1 MPMFI
6 VDRDLL
12 GLTAE
17 ALAEHGRC
25 LQDATLRVVR
35 GGLSVRYLR
44 RTLIPGQG
52 RCIDLF
58 EADSAELVRQVNDI
72 AQLPYRWIGEAF
84 DDAPPG
90 AAP

>member
-17 ALAEHGRC
+17 ALAEHRRC
-25 LQDATLRVVR
+25 LQEAALRASR
-35 GGLSVRYLR
+35 GGLPVRYLR
-44 RTLIPGQG
+44 RTFIPSQD
-52 RCIDLF
+52 RFLDLF

-84 DDAPPG
+84 DDAVPG
-90 AAP
+90 VAP